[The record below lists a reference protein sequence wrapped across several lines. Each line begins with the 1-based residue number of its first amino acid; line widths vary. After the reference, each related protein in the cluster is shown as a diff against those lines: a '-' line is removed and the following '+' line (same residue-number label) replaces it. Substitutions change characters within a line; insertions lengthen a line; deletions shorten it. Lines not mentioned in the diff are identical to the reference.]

1 MMTPACRFCYS
12 YTPPGP
18 IDTCCSPKP
27 CSTNAELAVRAS
39 IPSVVNNSTQT
50 SQQSLLLAQQRQY
63 LQDVQAKKVAELV
76 LASQA
81 NQQAINRQI
90 QGELAQLTAVRYQ
103 PYQPYIYPCVPQSVI
118 DLEMATANVGNPM
131 PPATIA
137 RCKGSQFVT
146 T

>member
-1 MMTPACRFCYS
+1 MTPACRFCYS

-18 IDTCCSPKP
+18 IDTCCPPKP

-63 LQDVQAKKVAELV
+63 LQDVQAKKVAQLV
-76 LASQA
+76 AQA
-81 NQQAINRQI
+81 NQQAINQQI
-90 QGELAQLTAVRYQ
+90 QGQLAQLTAQRYQ
-103 PYQPYIYPCVPQSVI
+103 PYQPYIYPTVPQSVI
-118 DLEMATANVGNPM
+118 DLQMATANVGNRM
-131 PPATIA
+131 PATLM

-146 T
+146 N

>member
-1 MMTPACRFCYS
+1 
-12 YTPPGP
+12 
-18 IDTCCSPKP
+18 
-27 CSTNAELAVRAS
+27 VRAS

-63 LQDVQAKKVAELV
+63 LQDVQQRKIAQLILE
-76 LASQA
+76 SQA
-81 NQQAINRQI
+81 NQQTINRQI
-90 QGELAQLTAVRYQ
+90 EGELAQLTTVRYQ
-103 PYQPYIYPCVPQSVI
+103 PYQPYIYPCPPQSVI
-118 DLEMATANVGNPM
+118 NLQMATANVGNPM

>member
-1 MMTPACRFCYS
+1 MTPACRFCYS

-18 IDTCCSPKP
+18 IDTCCPLPP
-27 CSTNAELAVRAS
+27 CTTDAELAVRAS

-90 QGELAQLTAVRYQ
+90 QGELAQLTAERYQ

-118 DLEMATANVGNPM
+118 DLEMATANVGNRM
-131 PPATIA
+131 PATLI
-137 RCKGSQFVT
+137 RCKGNQFVT

>member
-18 IDTCCSPKP
+18 IDTCCDPPP
-27 CSTNAELAVRAS
+27 CNAELIIRAS
-39 IPSVVNNSTQT
+39 IPSVVNCSTQT
-50 SQQSLLLAQQRQY
+50 TQQSLLLAQQRQY
-63 LQDVQAKKVAELV
+63 LQDVQQRKIAQLVA
-76 LASQA
+76 QA
-81 NQQAINRQI
+81 NPQAINRQI
-90 QGELAQLTAVRYQ
+90 EGELAQLTTVRYQ
-103 PYQPYIYPCVPQSVI
+103 PYQPYIYPCPPQSVI
-118 DLEMATANVGNPM
+118 NLQMATANVGNPM